1 MAKMSVEIEGSAEEV
16 VRVIQQLG
24 GAVQRP
30 AEGDAGGPMGTLAA
44 GTPMSEAADEAFAGE
59 WMEPPAGEFP
69 AGLEPAANSP
79 PQSYFVDTDFVAAA
93 ESWVFD
99 ERMAQRLAGGT
110 GRP

>member
-30 AEGDAGGPMGTLAA
+30 AEGDAGGSMGTPAA
-44 GTPMSEAADEAFAGE
+44 ETPMSEAMDEASAGE
-59 WMEPPAGEFP
+59 WTEPPAGEFP
-69 AGLEPAANSP
+69 AGLEPAAHSP
-79 PQSYFVDTDFVAAA
+79 PQIYFVDTDFVAAA
-93 ESWVFD
+93 ASRMFD
-99 ERMAQRLAGGT
+99 ERMAQRLADGT